1 MKKMKLF
8 LNLGNS
14 KTDKVII
21 ISLIVAFIMGI
32 FTIVIK
38 QPMSWYDEETHYSRV
53 LQISNGDF
61 KVIQDEDLSQVGG
74 SISVTENEFID
85 RSWNSK
91 IINSNY
97 PAVDLFWWTNYSDLS
112 YSSDK
117 IFRASTNTIPN
128 NPVVYTPYVI
138 VALFAK
144 LIKLSPAIEFFFMR
158 LVGFLVFFLIYLLA
172 IRKSKMAKLPLSLL
186 ALVPTIFLTFA
197 SITADAYLVSVTA
210 LFLVYLFEFFGK
222 VRIKEN
228 ITQKDI
234 TSLSF
239 VSILFSF
246 SKMPNFLFIALL
258 FPILYYMYNDRKKK
272 KFIYQLCFTLFLTA
286 AITIVWYLYVK
297 DVNTGLYWGRN
308 VDTYKQLSY
317 IKSNIIQFV
326 LMLVTTVLSFNIF
339 EFQTAYGNIN
349 IYSIPLLIEVSCVVG
364 LYLST
369 RTQQSE
375 IEVCNEKSQ
384 VINEDRLF
392 NISSIIIAILFINLV
407 FLMLYLQFSEIGSI
421 IIDGV
426 QARYFIP
433 IWILI
438 LLLISYNFKKI
449 KIQLKSIIVLVCL
462 PLITYVGYII
472 AAYLT

>member
-1 MKKMKLF
+1 MKSF

-14 KTDKVII
+14 KTDKVIA
-21 ISLIVAFIMGI
+21 ISLIIAFLMGL

-74 SISVTENEFID
+74 SVSVTENEFID
-85 RSWNSK
+85 RAWNSK
-91 IINSNY
+91 IIKSNY

-112 YSSDK
+112 YSSEQT
-117 IFRASTNTIPN
+117 FRASTNTIPN
-128 NPVVYTPYVI
+128 NPVVYAPYVI

-144 LIKLSPAIEFFFMR
+144 TAKLSPAIEFFFMR
-158 LVGFLVFFLIYLLA
+158 LVGFLVFFFIYLLA
-172 IRKSKMAKLPLSLL
+172 IRKSTKAKLPLSLL
-186 ALVPTIFLTFA
+186 TLVPTIFLTFA

-210 LFLVYLFEFFGK
+210 LFLVYLFEFFSK
-222 VRIKEN
+222 VKSKEE

-258 FPILYYMYNDRKKK
+258 LPIIYYMYHNKVKKR
-272 KFIYQLCFTLFLTA
+272 FIYQLYFTLFLTA
-286 AITIVWYLYVK
+286 AITIIWYLYVK
-297 DVNTGLYWGRN
+297 DVNTGLFWGRN

-317 IKSNIIQFV
+317 IKSNMIQFI
-326 LMLVTTVLSFNIF
+326 LILVNTVLNYNIF
-339 EFQTAYGNIN
+339 EIQTAYGNIN
-349 IYSIPLLIEVSCVVG
+349 VYNIPLFIEVFCVAG

-369 RTQQSE
+369 RVQQPD
-375 IEVCNEKSQ
+375 IDVHDEKGKT
-384 VINEDRLF
+384 INGDVLF
-392 NISSIIIAILFINLV
+392 NLISIIIAILFINLV
-407 FLMLYLQFSEIGSI
+407 FVMLYLQFSEIGSV

-438 LLLISYNFKKI
+438 LLLSSYHFKKL
-449 KIQLKSIIVLVCL
+449 KLQLKSIVILVCL
-462 PLITYVGYII
+462 PLITYFGYII
-472 AAYLT
+472 AAYLA

>member
-14 KTDKVII
+14 KTDKVIA
-21 ISLIVAFIMGI
+21 ISLIVAFIMGV

-38 QPMSWYDEETHYSRV
+38 QPMSWYDEDTHYSRV

-61 KVIQDEDLSQVGG
+61 KVIQGGDLSQVGG

-97 PAVDLFWWTNYSDLS
+97 PAVDLFWWSNYSDLS
-112 YSSDK
+112 YSSDR

-128 NPVVYTPYVI
+128 NPVVYAPYVI
-138 VALFAK
+138 VALFTK
-144 LIKLSPAIEFFFMR
+144 VVKLSPAIEFFFMR
-158 LVGFLVFFLIYLLA
+158 LVGFLVFFFIYLLA
-172 IRKSKMAKLPLSLL
+172 IRKSKKAKLPLSLL
-186 ALVPTIFLTFA
+186 TLVPTIFLTFA

-210 LFLVYLFEFFGK
+210 LFLVYLFEFWDK
-222 VRIKEN
+222 VKLREN
-228 ITQKDI
+228 ITQKDV
-234 TSLSF
+234 TSLFF

-258 FPILYYMYNDRKKK
+258 LPIIYYMYSGQEKKK
-272 KFIYQLCFTLFLTA
+272 IIYQLYFILFVTA
-286 AITIVWYLYVK
+286 AVTIVWYLYVK
-297 DVNTGLYWGRN
+297 DVNTGMYWGRN

-317 IKSNIIQFV
+317 IKSNIIQFL
-326 LMLVTTVLSFNIF
+326 LMLVTTILSFNIF
-339 EFQTAYGNIN
+339 EFQTAYSNLN
-349 IYSIPLLIEVSCVVG
+349 IYSIPLLIEVLCVVG

-369 RTQQSE
+369 RTQQSK
-375 IEVCNEKSQ
+375 IEVCDEKSQ
-384 VINEDRLF
+384 VINDGRLF
-392 NISSIIIAILFINLV
+392 NLSSIIIAILFINLV

-433 IWILI
+433 IWILV
-438 LLLISYNFKKI
+438 LLLISYNFKKT
-449 KIQLKSIIVLVCL
+449 KIQLKSIVILVCL
-462 PLITYVGYII
+462 PLITYVGYLIV
-472 AAYLT
+472 AYI